1 MKNQLYTGT
10 PTSRR
15 QVTLPAVSTLE
26 NASGVPILVGKMA
39 AVTLDEYETNIDGAT
54 CLFNGTFQLTVV
66 GSSTHSPY
74 TPVALNPGDK
84 VYASGTLDATTNVT
98 YGLLLTGDSS
108 DTLFGFIDPTGPGVG
123 SGLTAVV
130 GVVIN
135 AI

>member
-15 QVTLPAVSTLE
+15 QVTLPAVSALE
-26 NASGVPILVGKMA
+26 NASGVPILIGKMP

-54 CLFNGTFQLTVV
+54 CLFNGTFQLTVI

-84 VYASGTLDATTNVT
+84 VYASGTLDMATNVT
-98 YGLLLTGDSS
+98 YGLLLTADSS
-108 DTLFGFIDPTGPGVG
+108 DTFFGFIDPTGPGVG